1 MNVTACQIRPTIEH
15 LEDSQIV
22 DVWKMGFAIPDVVG
36 LWVGEGDLP
45 TTKFICEAAA
55 AALTEGKT
63 FYTYKRGIPELRQ
76 ALIDYHRRL
85 YGIDLTED
93 RIAVTSSGMN
103 AMMIIVQMLISAG
116 DNMVCVTPVW
126 PNIFRAV
133 EIMGGEP
140 RQVPMTGRDDGWHL
154 DLDRLFAAC
163 DARTRAIYVATPG
176 NPTGW
181 VMPEDQRHAVLEFC
195 RARGIALISDEVY
208 NRLIYNKPVAPSFLE
223 IARPEDPVF
232 VVNSFSKT
240 WAMTGWRVGWMVMPN
255 WAVAPVER
263 LIEFNTSGGQPF
275 LQAACAK
282 AVNEGEDWVKW
293 MVARCKSGRDLVLDR
308 LKGMNRVSVIP
319 ADASFY
325 LMMRV
330 EGLGKDGG
338 GALDFCKRLVV
349 EGRVGLAPG
358 TAFGAGGEGYLR
370 LCYAQSNDRLS
381 LAMDRFEEFLR
392 RS

>member
-1 MNVTACQIRPTIEH
+1 MSVRSFEIRPAIEN
-15 LEDSQIV
+15 LQDSQIV
-22 DVWKMGFAIPDVVG
+22 DVWKMGFTVPDVVG

-45 TTKFICEAAA
+45 TTKFICDAAA
-55 AALTEGKT
+55 EALREGKT

-85 YGIDLTED
+85 YNVELTED

-103 AMMIIVQMLISAG
+103 AMMLIVQSLIGAG

-140 RQVPMTGRDDGWHL
+140 RQVAMTGEGDGWHL
-154 DLDRLFAAC
+154 DLDKLFAAC
-163 DARTRAIYVATPG
+163 DGRTRAVYVATPG

-181 VMPEDQRHAVLEFC
+181 VMPEEQRRALLDFC
-195 RARGIALISDEVY
+195 RKRRIALIADEVY

-223 IARPEDPVF
+223 LATPDDPVF

-240 WAMTGWRVGWMVMPN
+240 WAMTGWRMGWMVMPRS
-255 WAVAPVER
+255 ALTQIER

-275 LQAACAK
+275 LQAACVK
-282 AVNEGEDWVKW
+282 AIAEGEDWVKW
-293 MVARCKSGRDLVLDR
+293 MVDRCRQGRDLVLER
-308 LKGMNRVSVIP
+308 LSGMNRVRVIP

-325 LMMRV
+325 LMLQV
-330 EGLGKDGG
+330 EELGKEPGA
-338 GALDFCKRLVV
+338 ALDFCKRLVV
-349 EGRVGLAPG
+349 EGKVGLAPG

-381 LAMDRFEEFLR
+381 VAMDRFEAFLR
-392 RS
+392 KA

>member
-1 MNVTACQIRPTIEH
+1 MNASSYQTRPAIEN
-15 LEDSQIV
+15 LQDSQIV
-22 DVWKMGFAIPDVVG
+22 DVWKMGFTVPDVVG

-45 TTKFICEAAA
+45 TTKFICDAAA
-55 AALTEGKT
+55 EALAEGKT

-76 ALIDYHRRL
+76 ALIDYHRSL
-85 YGIDLTED
+85 YNVELTED

-103 AMMIIVQMLISAG
+103 AMMLIVQSLIGAG

-140 RQVPMTGRDDGWHL
+140 RQVAMTGDGDGWHL
-154 DLDRLFAAC
+154 DLDKLFAAC
-163 DARTRAIYVATPG
+163 DGRTRAIYVATPG

-181 VMPEDQRHAVLEFC
+181 VMPEEQRRALLDFC
-195 RARGIALISDEVY
+195 RKRRIALIADEVY

-223 IARPEDPVF
+223 LATPDDPVF

-240 WAMTGWRVGWMVMPN
+240 WAMTGWRMGWMVMPRS
-255 WAVAPVER
+255 ALTQIER

-275 LQAACAK
+275 LQAACVK
-282 AVNEGEDWVKW
+282 AITDGEEWVKW
-293 MVARCKSGRDLVLDR
+293 MVARCKSGRDLVLER
-308 LKGMNRVSVIP
+308 LSVMNRVRVIP

-325 LMMRV
+325 LMLRV
-330 EGLGKDGG
+330 EDLGKDEGA
-338 GALDFCKRLVV
+338 ALDFCKRLVV
-349 EGRVGLAPG
+349 EGKVGLAPG

-381 LAMDRFEEFLR
+381 VAMDRFEGFLR
-392 RS
+392 KS

>member
-1 MNVTACQIRPTIEH
+1 MTAFHLRPAIEQ

-22 DVWKMGFAIPDVVG
+22 DVWRMGFSVPDVIG

-45 TTKFICEAAA
+45 TTKFICDAAA
-55 AALTEGKT
+55 EALAQGKT
-63 FYTYKRGIPELRQ
+63 FYTYKRGIPELRE

-85 YGIDLTED
+85 YGVELQEE

-103 AMMIIVQMLISAG
+103 AMMLIAQSLIGAG

-133 EIMGGEP
+133 EIMGGEA
-140 RQVPMTGRDDGWHL
+140 RQVAMTGRSDGWHL

-163 DARTRAIYVATPG
+163 DGRTRAVYVASPG

-181 VMPEDQRHAVLEFC
+181 IMPEDQRRALLDFC
-195 RARGIALISDEVY
+195 RARGIALIADEVY
-208 NRLIYNKPVAPSFLE
+208 NRLVYDRAVAPSFLE
-223 IARPEDPVF
+223 IAAPEDPVF

-240 WAMTGWRVGWMVMPN
+240 WAMTGWRMGWMVMPRSV
-255 WAVAPVER
+255 VAPIER

-275 LQAACAK
+275 LQAACVK
-282 AVNEGEDWVKW
+282 AVTQGEDWVKW
-293 MVARCKSGRDLVLDR
+293 MVSRCREGRDLVLGR
-308 LKGMNRVSVIP
+308 LAGMNRVRVVP

-325 LMMRV
+325 LMLQV
-330 EGLGKDGG
+330 AELGTEADS
-338 GALDFCKRLVV
+338 AVNFCKRLVV

-370 LCYAQSNDRLS
+370 LCYAQSTERLGQ
-381 LAMDRFEEFLR
+381 AMDRFEAFLGKA
-392 RS
+392 